1 MTIEMIKAM
10 FDACY
15 LAGRTRAMLP
25 ALPEGVTSSYIHYL
39 DVIDSLERQGLRVRV
54 SDIGEKLGCGAVM
67 TALRR
72 TKANGFP
79 IDGCIT
85 LDELA
90 ELAQSGKIEEKIIPI
105 EQALDSYRFVT
116 VTEPQAR
123 RFKNGGELSLERL
136 YLKAPQENELVRV
149 IAPGNEFLGMGEVAD
164 GEIKVK
170 RLLIK

>member
-1 MTIEMIKAM
+1 
-10 FDACY
+10 
-15 LAGRTRAMLP
+15 
-25 ALPEGVTSSYIHYL
+25 
-39 DVIDSLERQGLRVRV
+39 
-54 SDIGEKLGCGAVM
+54 M

-72 TKANGFP
+72 TKADGFP

-85 LDELA
+85 LGELA
-90 ELAQSGKIEEKIIPI
+90 DLAQSGKIEEKIIPI

-123 RFKNGGELSLERL
+123 RLKNGGELRLERL
-136 YLKAPQENELVRV
+136 YRKAPQENELVRV
-149 IAPGNEFLGMGEVAD
+149 IAPGNEFLGMGEISD

>member
-1 MTIEMIKAM
+1 MRSRYDCAAPHK
-10 FDACY
+10 
-15 LAGRTRAMLP
+15 GKR
-25 ALPEGVTSSYIHYL
+25 
-39 DVIDSLERQGLRVRV
+39 
-54 SDIGEKLGCGAVM
+54 
-67 TALRR
+67 
-72 TKANGFP
+72 FP

-105 EQALDSYRFVT
+105 EQALGSYRFVT

-123 RFKNGGELSLERL
+123 RFRNGGELSLERL